1 MQSLGR
7 DASPTWW
14 HQGLQK
20 VRFWKVSVTV
30 WTWSHI
36 NNELTIWK
44 SSAGLCS
51 KNSTI
56 CCFSWY
62 FHYLGFKTVHILNLT
77 VHTANQK
84 QLFGTSA
91 HRDFEG
97 TASRFH
103 QEENTSEKHNFSQK
117 FYLFPGI
124 YFGME
129 MSSWSGEYIIGLFGH
144 YFLTNLIVWIS
155 RCCIE
160 ASSKHQFCRIR

>member
-51 KNSTI
+51 KNSII

-62 FHYLGFKTVHILNLT
+62 FHYLGFKTVHILILT
-77 VHTANQK
+77 VHTQTKNNF
-84 QLFGTSA
+84 LGPVHTGTLKE
-91 HRDFEG
+91 RLPGF
-97 TASRFH
+97 T
-103 QEENTSEKHNFSQK
+103 EENTSEKHNFSQK
-117 FYLFPGI
+117 FYLYPDI